1 MLPVDG
7 AAARTTRSI
16 ASTAQPGGP
25 RMGLL
30 RHRHDPFWDDGVG
43 ARHAHVRARIEA
55 MIAFALA
62 IGACGLTTAMWL
74 RTLATSI
81 GHGLG

>member
-1 MLPVDG
+1 
-7 AAARTTRSI
+7 
-16 ASTAQPGGP
+16 
-25 RMGLL
+25 
-30 RHRHDPFWDDGVG
+30 
-43 ARHAHVRARIEA
+43 